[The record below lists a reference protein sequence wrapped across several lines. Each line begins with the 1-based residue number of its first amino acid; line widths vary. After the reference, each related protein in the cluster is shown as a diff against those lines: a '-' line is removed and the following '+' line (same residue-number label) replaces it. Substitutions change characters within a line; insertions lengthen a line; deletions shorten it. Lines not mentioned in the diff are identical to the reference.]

1 MASWHPMCL
10 EVVFVNARLVPLFS
24 AERSPRETVLR
35 QARLFAESP
44 AAGVLDRLPMGVA
57 VFNATRQIVYSNV
70 KFRDLAGRDCPV
82 EDFVGQR
89 LGEAL
94 ACLGAALE
102 IGGCG
107 TSELCH
113 SCGLARSMGES
124 LGGQTIVDGECS
136 LARQAG
142 KRLET
147 LDFNVWIWGLPY
159 DGELFHATILTD
171 ARPEKR
177 LALMERIFYHDIL
190 NMVSGMQ
197 GICELM
203 REEEEGARN
212 AELDLLLF
220 AAERITDIILSQRDF
235 SLAERGDYEVATNK
249 MGTLSLLADITALM
263 RRDPAARGKTL
274 AVDPDG
280 ADAFFASDRKLVTRI
295 LVNMLKNALEATP
308 AGGKVTTGCRLEDG
322 FVRFWVRNPG
332 VVPEEARP
340 QIFRRAFSTKGAGR
354 GLGTY
359 GMKLFAENYLGGEV
373 GFTSDADA
381 GTTFFVRLPCGI

>member
-1 MASWHPMCL
+1 M
-10 EVVFVNARLVPLFS
+10 NARLVPLFS

-57 VFNATRQIVYSNV
+57 VFNGTRQIVYSNV
-70 KFRDLAGRDCPV
+70 KFRDLAGRDCPT
-82 EDFVGQR
+82 EALVGQR

-94 ACLGAALE
+94 ACLGADLE

-113 SCGLARSMGES
+113 SCGLARSIGES
-124 LGGQTIVDGECS
+124 LSGRAIVDGECS

-147 LDFNVWIWGLPY
+147 LDFNVWIWGLPHE
-159 DGELFHATILTD
+159 GEVFHATILTD

-235 SLAERGDYEVATNK
+235 SLAERGDYEIATNK
-249 MGTLSLLADITALM
+249 MGTLSLLSDITALM

-274 AVDPDG
+274 AVVPDS

-295 LVNMLKNALEATP
+295 LVNMQKNALEATP
-308 AGGKVTTGCRLEDG
+308 PGGKVTAGCHLEDG

-373 GFTSDADA
+373 GFTSDEAA